1 MPRQVKTDIIPT
13 LVKVVLKCHA
23 EDAAMD
29 LSLPRPAASARR
41 PYATKP
47 MVYAWLVITVLTV
60 GWDLA
65 GLDMAVMNHIG
76 TPEGFPLKDNW
87 WLSTVLHDK
96 LRLVAQLLFVVLLA
110 WASWP
115 VRAGGLPRRERWL
128 LVGLVLASL
137 LVVNLIKINSR
148 TSCPWDLQVF
158 GGEAS
163 YVSHWLLGVGDGG
176 GGRCFPGGHASS
188 AYAYFA
194 LCLPWLCP
202 PAGAVR
208 SAAPGWRWLALV
220 LIVGLIAGF
229 AQTLRGAHHPSHT
242 LWTLV
247 ICTGISIS
255 GWLLGQRWLGTKTQV
270 LTGKP

>member
-1 MPRQVKTDIIPT
+1 MPPQVKADIIPT
-13 LVKVVLKCHA
+13 LVKAVLKCRAQDA
-23 EDAAMD
+23 EMD
-29 LSLPRPAASARR
+29 LSLPHPAVSASRAHS
-41 PYATKP
+41 TKP
-47 MVYAWLVITVLTV
+47 LVYGWLVITALTV
-60 GWDLA
+60 GWDFA

-115 VRAGGLPRRERWL
+115 LRAGGLPRRERWL

-137 LVVNLIKINSR
+137 LIVNLVKINSR

-176 GGRCFPGGHASS
+176 GGHCFPGGHASS

-194 LCLPWLCP
+194 LCLPWLHP
-202 PAGAVR
+202 PAGEVR
-208 SAAPGWRWLALV
+208 SAAPGRRWLAVV
-220 LIVGLIAGF
+220 LIAGLIAGF

-247 ICTGISIS
+247 ICSGISIACWS
-255 GWLLGQRWLGTKTQV
+255 LGQHWLSAKAQV
-270 LTGKP
+270 LAGKL